1 MGASIPRGTSA
12 SSRNGSKPP
21 PDTFFKEADRKYGLT
36 RLRLCDLGCSYGM
49 NLVHCHEDAYRV
61 EFDDRES
68 DFPQRLGLTVFE
80 GDFVRNDVFDL
91 PKVEAVWCG
100 VERCSSTSNRL
111 IGSCAKSTSFSSRA
125 DSWFCSCR
133 RSRPS
138 AVSLSTGFRGSEDT
152 SSAIWR
158 ATTSM
163 RSHRRRS
170 RSRVSEPDSRPSR
183 LSRSRR
189 RFPAPPASSTGSL
202 RWRASSTAR
211 PTSVA
216 PSRIGSTTPR
226 RRDKP
231 LVKSL
236 INDAGFNWRRSR

>member
-49 NLVHCHEDAYRV
+49 NFVHCHEDAYRV

-80 GDFVRNDVFDL
+80 GDFVRNDVFDPPQSRSGL
-91 PKVEAVWCG
+91 VWCG
-100 VERCSSTSNRL
+100 AVLEARRIASSVPAQSPP
-111 IGSCAKSTSFSSRA
+111 ASRA
-125 DSWFCSCR
+125 ERTLGSVRAGDLVRR
-133 RSRPS
+133 RSRSPPAS
-138 AVSLSTGFRGSEDT
+138 VGSEDT

-216 PSRIGSTTPR
+216 PIP
-226 RRDKP
+226 
-231 LVKSL
+231 
-236 INDAGFNWRRSR
+236 NWEYHPKATRQASSQVSN

>member
-1 MGASIPRGTSA
+1 
-12 SSRNGSKPP
+12 
-21 PDTFFKEADRKYGLT
+21 
-36 RLRLCDLGCSYGM
+36 M

-80 GDFVRNDVFDL
+80 RDFVRNDVFDL

-152 SSAIWR
+152 FGYLASDHINAFTPSTVAFTCER
-158 ATTSM
+158 AGFETIEVTPSFPGPF
-163 RSHRRRS
+163 SLFN
-170 RSRVSEPDSRPSR
+170 RV
-183 LSRSRR
+183 
-189 RFPAPPASSTGSL
+189 PPLASL
-202 RWRASSTAR
+202 
-211 PTSVA
+211 VD
-216 PSRIGSTTPR
+216 GSTYISRAIP
-226 RRDKP
+226 
-231 LVKSL
+231 
-236 INDAGFNWRRSR
+236 NWEYHPKATRQASNQVSS